1 MDQSRVFS
9 QKGWRRAAA
18 INVSLAYIC
27 TLVLL
32 ICLLIS
38 VSQKESSLILP
49 TILFE
54 GPCTTSSTLSLVL
67 HLLVNIVSGAML
79 ASSSFFMQ
87 VLSAPS
93 RDEIDRAHAWLRSLD
108 IGVPSVNNLWH
119 MSWFKLISW
128 FIFFCSSIPIHLFFN
143 SAIFQTQYLRSKWHL
158 TIATESFTQGAV
170 FFPPGASL
178 SAAGL
183 PMPVEPWNEPW
194 NKPWDGPYIENG
206 TPVAY
211 GYPVPVIDYWDPSS
225 IARQNLSSVAREA
238 HAWTVLNITECQAQY
253 LSCTP
258 RTTYGDVAVIVETG
272 TLQSAGWTRSELFNF
287 QASSNLSSYW
297 DLLIPPGS
305 INSLWF
311 SAQCSTR
318 RQLSGSGRE
327 DTCRNI
333 CLGALGS
340 DLSFDPGSED
350 DTWAGFPVLD
360 FSAQKFPPP
369 QDPWFLN
376 FHGAIGQHENST
388 LYKTHALTPSLILF
402 ASVIV

>member
-1 MDQSRVFS
+1 
-9 QKGWRRAAA
+9 
-18 INVSLAYIC
+18 
-27 TLVLL
+27 
-32 ICLLIS
+32 
-38 VSQKESSLILP
+38 
-49 TILFE
+49 
-54 GPCTTSSTLSLVL
+54 
-67 HLLVNIVSGAML
+67 
-79 ASSSFFMQ
+79 
-87 VLSAPS
+87 
-93 RDEIDRAHAWLRSLD
+93 
-108 IGVPSVNNLWH
+108 
-119 MSWFKLISW
+119 
-128 FIFFCSSIPIHLFFN
+128 
-143 SAIFQTQYLRSKWHL
+143 
-158 TIATESFTQGAV
+158 
-170 FFPPGASL
+170 
-178 SAAGL
+178 
-183 PMPVEPWNEPW
+183 MPVEPWNEPW

-388 LYKTHALTPSLILF
+388 LYKTHGFNAEFDPFRVRHCLAKPKQPSCKVGVSNALLLVVLGCVFIKTLQATIVVWKLTNASLVTPGDAIDSFISSPDPRTMGLCTLDIIDSERLGYGRRKRWTPDIHGVHPHTIYARKRRTNQCRLAAAITSSPWVRTYAIL
-402 ASVIV
+402 ASGFILLTAALGVSNIESDIA